1 MSHAIF
7 TATVVDLDEG
17 SHGEL
22 AAKFIVDAE
31 NKKRAAADP
40 PINPLPVT
48 PWADLKASYLTV
60 LGHTLDRAHENYIK
74 QQADQQASQ
83 DELNARWL
91 EGGESERAAAL
102 AQLPAVPEA
111 EAHDEETP

>member
-7 TATVVDLDEG
+7 TVSVVDLDQG
-17 SHGEL
+17 THGEL
-22 AAKFIVDAE
+22 AAQFIVDAE

-74 QQADQQASQ
+74 QQADKQALD
-83 DELNARWL
+83 DELDARWL
-91 EGGESERAAAL
+91 EGGESERAASLAAL
-102 AQLPAVPEA
+102 PPAPV
-111 EAHDEETP
+111 EETP